1 MTGTKANR
9 GQRGKYFPLDF
20 LVAYVL
26 CVPLSSPSGTGKKK
40 VTHNKYVNTL
50 STKYYKAGT
59 FVLGIPTARVPAS
72 LTVSE
77 QERAKCS
84 LITLTAIVGAIQ
96 AFIFKLFHFLI
107 FI

>member
-9 GQRGKYFPLDF
+9 VQRGKYFPLDF
-20 LVAYVL
+20 PVAYIL
-26 CVPLSSPSGTGKKK
+26 CVTPSSPYGTGKKK

-59 FVLGIPTARVPAS
+59 FVLGILTARVPES
-72 LTVSE
+72 LTISE

-84 LITLTAIVGAIQ
+84 LITLNAIVGAIQ
-96 AFIFKLFHFLI
+96 AFIFKIFHFLI

>member
-1 MTGTKANR
+1 MAQAR
-9 GQRGKYFPLDF
+9 
-20 LVAYVL
+20 
-26 CVPLSSPSGTGKKK
+26 KK

-59 FVLGIPTARVPAS
+59 FVLGIPTARVPES
-72 LTVSE
+72 LTISE

-84 LITLTAIVGAIQ
+84 LITLNAIVGAIQ